1 MSTFSLQ
8 KSNYMEKARPVLH
21 ETGKILKQTVLQA
34 GIDVLTHHR
43 PGEGIKG
50 KAIRFVVQV
59 GKYALV
65 NVTHRVLN
73 QQTEK
78 GVTAFVKA

>member
-34 GIDVLTHHR
+34 
-43 PGEGIKG
+43 
-50 KAIRFVVQV
+50 FS
-59 GKYALV
+59 
-65 NVTHRVLN
+65 
-73 QQTEK
+73 
-78 GVTAFVKA
+78 